1 MESRKM
7 NVSANWE
14 EMKESIRQ
22 AGGVFYQYR
31 PCRRD
36 VATMY
41 DIENIRHGVVYAQTP
56 LNMNDPFDS
65 MIGFSAEHFFNECI
79 EQLMD
84 AIELDNPV
92 HKALIK
98 SLLKSKAIGKSAEV
112 LVLLNKVRRHVQSRR
127 KAMHKTN
134 IAMTDFINQH
144 YLLLYESL
152 PKEAKK
158 GMSCKEFLGYAHIAK
173 NMGDAPITQEAIV
186 AMLGFDA
193 VLEQLYA
200 QAVNMRDTKYIPAM
214 KKFLSQLTVS
224 CFSASGWDNQLMW
237 SHYANSYAG
246 ICIEYDFSQIRDFSG
261 FIYPIAYSDQRSTLT
276 LSELG
281 IGFVNRDGKIEID
294 NQEANILAVI
304 KHMLVKN
311 RCWEYENE
319 WRIINIGEP
328 DTPRFVDLPYVKS
341 ITFGLKMDPI
351 CRQLLWEVCQ
361 EKSIQCYQINVSTD
375 AFQLNRTL
383 LTADDFVYDGEQ
395 ETKYVQVLVK
405 HYQVAAERIGK
416 LATLVPGEGSE
427 VNDFSVMP
435 SVLAEALDM
444 IADSHFL
451 KLSLNRVCANTNE
464 EQLRKDISED
474 VLKNVEAINS
484 FVQNTSQSIAKIET
498 ALLGLVLNKKL
509 TRKDHA
515 VVKKRIADIR
525 EAAGR
530 FEEVAWNPNL
540 LQSKDS
546 YPG

>member
-79 EQLMD
+79 DQLMD
-84 AIELDNPV
+84 VIELDNPV
-92 HKALIK
+92 QKALIK

-112 LVLLNKVRRHVQSRR
+112 LVLLEKVRRHVQSRR
-127 KAMHKTN
+127 KVMHKTN
-134 IAMTDFINQH
+134 VAMKDFINQH
-144 YLLLYESL
+144 YSLLYESL
-152 PKEAKK
+152 PKEEKK
-158 GMSCKEFLGYAHIAK
+158 GMSCKEFLCYAHVVRK
-173 NMGDAPITQEAIV
+173 MGDAPITQEAII
-186 AMLGFDA
+186 AMLGCDA

-200 QAVNMRDTKYIPAM
+200 QAINLRDTKYIPAM
-214 KKFLSQLTVS
+214 QKFLSQLTVT
-224 CFSASGWDNQLMW
+224 CFSASGWNNQLMW

-246 ICIEYDFSQIRDFSG
+246 ICIEYDFSQIRDFNG
-261 FIYPIAYSDQRSTLT
+261 FIYPITYSEQRSTLT

-281 IGFVNRDGKIEID
+281 LHFTNRNGKIETD

-351 CRQLLWEVCQ
+351 CRRLLWEVCQ
-361 EKSIQCYQINVSTD
+361 EKSIQCYQITVSTD

-383 LTADDFVYDGEQ
+383 LTADDFVYDGEL
-395 ETKYVQVLVK
+395 ETKYVETLVK

-416 LATLVPGEGSE
+416 LATLIPGEGSD
-427 VNDFSVMP
+427 VKDFSVMP

-484 FVQNTSQSIAKIET
+484 FVQNTSQSITKIET

-509 TRKDHA
+509 TWKEHA
-515 VVKKRIADIR
+515 IVKKRIADIR
-525 EAAGR
+525 EATGR
-530 FEEVAWNPNL
+530 FDEVAWNPNL

-546 YPG
+546 YPS